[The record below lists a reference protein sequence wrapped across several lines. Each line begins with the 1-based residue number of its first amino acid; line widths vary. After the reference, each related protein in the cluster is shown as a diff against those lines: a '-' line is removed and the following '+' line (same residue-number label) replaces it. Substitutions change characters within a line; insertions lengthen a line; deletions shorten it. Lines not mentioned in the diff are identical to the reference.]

1 MKILTTLIYIAGLQ
15 SLSFAQTKGSVPP
28 QRYENPNKVQYVVTS
43 ARPDIQVAK
52 FTPSTESR
60 NIIITGIPAS
70 ASRLTTVNIDF
81 DTMGSFAFKKDAGL
95 KIPSTS
101 EVFIED
107 KLNGKIFNLKN
118 TGAYQFNVD
127 EKTENRF
134 VLHILDKSIPEEVV
148 TSN

>member
-1 MKILTTLIYIAGLQ
+1 
-15 SLSFAQTKGSVPP
+15 VVP
-28 QRYENPNKVQYVVTS
+28 QRNEDPSKVRFIIAS
-43 ARPDIQVAK
+43 AHPDVQTAK
-52 FTPSTESR
+52 FTPSTER
-60 NIIITGIPAS
+60 KNIIITGIPNS
-70 ASRLTTVNIDF
+70 VNRLTTVNIDF

-95 KIPSTS
+95 KIPGSS

-134 VLHILDKSIPEEVV
+134 VLHILDKSIPEDVASV
-148 TSN
+148 K

>member
-1 MKILTTLIYIAGLQ
+1 MKLLTTFIYIIGLQ
-15 SLSFAQTKGSVPP
+15 SLSFAQVKGVIPP
-28 QRYENPNKVQYVVTS
+28 QRYENPNKVQYVVTL
-43 ARPDIQVAK
+43 ARPAVQVAK

-60 NIIITGIPAS
+60 NIIITAIPVS

-81 DTMGSFAFKKDAGL
+81 DTKGSFAFKKDAGL
-95 KIPSTS
+95 KIPATS

-118 TGAYQFNVD
+118 TGTYKFNVD

-134 VLHILDKSIPEEVV
+134 VLHILNKSIPEDVAS
-148 TSN
+148 SN